1 MIARLALKSLRNRWF
16 TAALTVLS
24 IALAVTLLL
33 GVERIRDESREGFA
47 NTVSGTDLIVGAR
60 SSPVHLLL
68 FSVFHIGNPTNNIT
82 WDSYRSIAG
91 TPGVAWTI
99 PLSLGD
105 SHRGYR
111 VVGTTPDYFAHYRFA
126 RDRRL
131 ELAQGAGFGGAQDT
145 VLGAEVAKALGYRLG
160 QEIVIA
166 HGAGEIAFALHR
178 DQPFRVTGVLART
191 GTPVDRAI
199 HVMLDGLDA
208 LHAGPDRSTLDP
220 LAAAMR
226 EAGRPDQ
233 HDHPGLAE
241 DGNKRAITAVLVGL
255 ESRATALTLQRQ
267 VNEYPGEALS
277 AILPGPTLLEVW
289 EIVGT
294 VERALFAVS
303 ALVVAVGLAGMLV
316 ALLTSLS
323 ERRREMAVLRSVG
336 ARPVHVFGLIL
347 GEAALLTLLGIT
359 AGVAA
364 LYVALVAGRHW
375 LESRLGLFIGVGAPS
390 AYEIGLIAL
399 VGTAGLLIGLI
410 PAWRIYRLSLAD
422 GMTIRI

>member
-1 MIARLALKSLRNRWF
+1 MIVRLAFRSLRNRWF

-33 GVERIRDESREGFA
+33 GVERIRHESREGFA
-47 NTVSGTDLIVGAR
+47 STVSGTDLIVGAR

-68 FSVFHIGNPTNNIT
+68 FSVFHIGNPTSTIS
-82 WDSYRSIAG
+82 WDSYQAIAG
-91 TPGVAWTI
+91 RPGVAWTV

-111 VVGTTPDYFAHYRFA
+111 VVGTTPEYFEHYRFA

-131 ELAQGAGFGGAQDT
+131 ELAQGQGLGAVQDA
-145 VLGAEVAKALGYRLG
+145 VLGAEVAQVLGYRLG

-166 HGAGEIAFALHR
+166 HGAGEVAFALHQ
-178 DQPFRVTGVLART
+178 DQPFRVAGILART
-191 GTPVDRAI
+191 GTPVDRVI
-199 HVMLDGLDA
+199 HVTLDGLDA
-208 LHAGPDRSTLDP
+208 VHAEPDPVMHDP

-226 EAGRPDQ
+226 EAGRPDP
-233 HDHPGLAE
+233 HDHPASAE
-241 DGNKRAITAVLVGL
+241 DGRKRAITAFLVGL
-255 ESRATALTLQRQ
+255 ESRAAALAVQRQ
-267 VNEYPGEALS
+267 VNEYRGEALS
-277 AILPGPTLLEVW
+277 AILPGPTLLEAW
-289 EIVGT
+289 EIVGV

-316 ALLTSLS
+316 SLLTSLG

-347 GEAALLTLLGIT
+347 GEAALLTLMGI
-359 AGVAA
+359 ASGIAA
-364 LYVALVAGRHW
+364 LYVALVAGRRW
-375 LESRLGLFIGVGAPS
+375 LESHLGLFIGAGPPS
-390 AYEIGLIAL
+390 AYELGLIVM